1 MIIVLWLAVSILCAF
16 VAAQKN
22 RNAFVWF
29 LIAIFLTPILA
40 LLALVAV
47 PDVNIVADVT
57 AEPVRDVTPSNK
69 LSPYMQAL
77 LNRG

>member
-40 LLALVAV
+40 LLALCAV
-47 PDVNIVADVT
+47 PDVDVVAGVV
-57 AEPVRDVTPSNK
+57 AEPVIDVTPSDR